1 MQLESVQLTD
11 RVEPV
16 PWLAEREAEL
26 LVVCDGTRK
35 VIDEKLGSEG
45 SHPRLRL
52 HTVNLLQSSIHSASC
67 ATDWLTPLAIVNPR
81 AGLPCT
87 DSSLHSRCLPRSRS
101 RSPHL
106 TRNRGCS
113 SSPRRQDFATARSPT
128 ASPPYGS
135 SDRRM
140 DSRSTRPRMPAP
152 LPRRT
157 WRDTARSSSS
167 VRRVTSLTQRNRTTS
182 SGTSRRAADTS
193 ACTPLPTP
201 SMTGRGTAGW
211 PARTSTAI

>member
-1 MQLESVQLTD
+1 MQLESIQLTD

-52 HTVNLLQSSIHSASC
+52 HTESTTVLYPLCKLRYRLAD
-67 ATDWLTPLAIVNPR
+67 ATGHRQPR
-81 AGLPCT
+81 APGLPCT
-87 DSSLHSRCLPRSRS
+87 DSSLRSRSLPRSRS
-101 RSPHL
+101 PWPHMP
-106 TRNRGCS
+106 RNRGCS
-113 SSPRRQDFATARSPT
+113 SSPRRPDFATARSPT

-157 WRDTARSSSS
+157 WRDIAR
-167 VRRVTSLTQRNRTTS
+167 
-182 SGTSRRAADTS
+182 
-193 ACTPLPTP
+193 
-201 SMTGRGTAGW
+201 
-211 PARTSTAI
+211 